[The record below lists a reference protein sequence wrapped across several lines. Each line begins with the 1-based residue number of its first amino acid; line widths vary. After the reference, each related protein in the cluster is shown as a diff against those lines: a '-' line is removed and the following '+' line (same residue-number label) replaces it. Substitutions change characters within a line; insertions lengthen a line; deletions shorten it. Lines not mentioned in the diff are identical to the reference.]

1 MHDRGYAAVLNRL
14 KKEWPYLLMLT
25 PGVILTLIF
34 SYGPIYGIKMAFQ
47 DFNPGLGFDGS
58 PWVGLANFRLIFQ
71 QAQFINTIYN
81 TFFISLMKIVFG
93 TLASV
98 IFALQLNEIRQNG
111 PKRVFQTI
119 VYVPNFVSWVI
130 MAGILLNLLA
140 TDGIVNQMLKAIGM
154 KPVQFISNRNVFPWT
169 LIFTDVWK
177 TFGFGTVVY
186 LATMTSIDPELYES
200 AVIDGAG
207 RWKQTIYI
215 TVPLLVPIIILM
227 TVLALGN
234 VLSAG
239 FDQVY
244 NLYSPVVYP
253 TGDIIDTYVYRL
265 GLQNGKYAIG
275 AAVGLFK
282 SVISCVLI
290 SASLIIAYKA
300 ANYKVF

>member
-1 MHDRGYAAVLNRL
+1 MLTKL
-14 KKEWPYLLMLT
+14 KERFRKEWLFLLMMLPGLVLT
-25 PGVILTLIF
+25 AIF
-34 SYGPIYGIKMAFQ
+34 SYGPMYGIIMAFQ
-47 DFNPGLGFDGS
+47 DFNPGLGYAGS
-58 PWVGLANFRLIFQ
+58 PWVGWANFQLIFS
-71 QAQFINTIYN
+71 QATFLSAVWN
-81 TFFISLMKIVFG
+81 TFFISFMKILFS

-98 IFALQLNEIRQNG
+98 VFALQLNEIRQNA

-119 VYVPNFVSWVI
+119 VYIPNFISWVI
-130 MAGILLNLLA
+130 MAGIL
-140 TDGIVNQMLKAIGM
+140 TDILGTNGIVNEALKAIGM
-154 KPVQFISNRNVFPWT
+154 KPVQFISNRQVFPWT
-169 LIFTDVWK
+169 LIFTDMWK

-207 RWKQTIYI
+207 RWRQTWSI
-215 TVPLLVPIIILM
+215 TLPMLVPIIILM

-265 GLQNGKYAIG
+265 GLQNGKFAIG
-275 AAVGLFK
+275 TAVGLFK
-282 SVISCVLI
+282 SVVSSVLI
-290 SASLIIAYKA
+290 SISLFVAYKFA
-300 ANYKVF
+300 GYKVF

>member
-1 MHDRGYAAVLNRL
+1 MLTKL
-14 KKEWPYLLMLT
+14 KERFRKEWLFLLMMLPGLVLT
-25 PGVILTLIF
+25 AIF
-34 SYGPIYGIKMAFQ
+34 SYGPMYGIIMAFQ
-47 DFNPGLGFDGS
+47 DFNPGLGYGGS
-58 PWVGLANFRLIFQ
+58 PWVGWDNFKLIFS
-71 QAQFINTIYN
+71 QATFLSAVWN
-81 TFFISLMKIVFG
+81 TFFISFMKIIFS

-119 VYVPNFVSWVI
+119 VYIPNFISWVI
-130 MAGILLNLLA
+130 MAGIL
-140 TDGIVNQMLKAIGM
+140 TDILGTNGIVNEALKAIGM
-154 KPVQFISNRNVFPWT
+154 KPVQFISNRQVFPWT
-169 LIFTDVWK
+169 LIFTDMWK

-207 RWKQTIYI
+207 RWRQTWSI
-215 TVPLLVPIIILM
+215 TLPMLVPIIILM

-265 GLQNGKYAIG
+265 GLQNGKFAIG
-275 AAVGLFK
+275 TAVGLFK
-282 SVISCVLI
+282 SVVSSVLI
-290 SASLIIAYKA
+290 SISLFVAYKFA
-300 ANYKVF
+300 GYKVF

>member
-1 MHDRGYAAVLNRL
+1 MLSKL
-14 KKEWPYLLMLT
+14 KERFQKEWLFLLMMLPGLVLT
-25 PGVILTLIF
+25 AIF
-34 SYGPIYGIKMAFQ
+34 SYGPLYGIIMAFQ
-47 DFNPGLGFDGS
+47 DYNPGLGFSKS
-58 PWVGLANFRLIFQ
+58 PWVGMANFKLIFSQ
-71 QAQFINTIYN
+71 PAFLTTIYN
-81 TFFISLMKIVFG
+81 TFFISFMKILFG

-98 IFALQLNEIRQNG
+98 VFALQLNEIRQNG

-119 VYVPNFVSWVI
+119 VYIPNFISWVI
-130 MAGILLNLLA
+130 MAGIL
-140 TDGIVNQMLKAIGM
+140 TDILGSTGIVNEAIMMLGG
-154 KPVQFISNRNVFPWT
+154 KPVQFISNRAVFPWT
-169 LIFTDVWK
+169 MIFSDMWK

-207 RWKQTIYI
+207 RWRQTWSI
-215 TVPLLVPIIILM
+215 TLPMLVPIIILM

-239 FDQVY
+239 FDQIY

-275 AAVGLFK
+275 TAVGLFK
-282 SVISCVLI
+282 SLVSSVLI
-290 SASLIIAYKA
+290 SSSLFVAYKFA
-300 ANYKVF
+300 GYKVF

>member
-1 MHDRGYAAVLNRL
+1 VIGKLTNRFR
-14 KKEWPYLLMLT
+14 KEWLYLLMLL
-25 PGVILTLIF
+25 PGVVLTAIF
-34 SYGPIYGIKMAFQ
+34 SYGPLYGIIMAFQ
-47 DFNPGLGFDGS
+47 NYNPGLGFSGS
-58 PWVGLANFRLIFQ
+58 PWVGLDNFRLIFS
-71 QAQFINTIYN
+71 QASFLSTIYN
-81 TFFISLMKIVFG
+81 TFFISIFKIIFG

-111 PKRVFQTI
+111 PKRLFQTI
-119 VYVPNFVSWVI
+119 VYVPNFISWVI
-130 MAGILLNLLA
+130 MAGILVDLLG
-140 TDGIVNQMLKAIGM
+140 TTGIVNEALMALGA
-154 KPVQFISNRNVFPWT
+154 KPVQFISNRSVFPWT
-169 LIFTDVWK
+169 LIFSDVWK

-207 RWKQTIYI
+207 RWRQTWSI
-215 TVPLLVPIIILM
+215 TLPMLIPIIILM

-275 AAVGLFK
+275 TAVGLFK
-282 SVISCVLI
+282 SVVSCVLI
-290 SASLIIAYKA
+290 SSSLFAAYKFA
-300 ANYKVF
+300 GYKVF

>member
-1 MHDRGYAAVLNRL
+1 
-14 KKEWPYLLMLT
+14 
-25 PGVILTLIF
+25 
-34 SYGPIYGIKMAFQ
+34 
-47 DFNPGLGFDGS
+47 
-58 PWVGLANFRLIFQ
+58 
-71 QAQFINTIYN
+71 
-81 TFFISLMKIVFG
+81 
-93 TLASV
+93 
-98 IFALQLNEIRQNG
+98 
-111 PKRVFQTI
+111 
-119 VYVPNFVSWVI
+119 

-140 TDGIVNQMLKAIGM
+140 TDGIVNQLLKAIGLR
-154 KPVQFISNRNVFPWT
+154 PVQFISNRNVFPWT

-215 TVPLLVPIIILM
+215 TLPLLVPIIILM

-290 SASLIIAYKA
+290 STSLVIAYKA

>member
-1 MHDRGYAAVLNRL
+1 MLEKLKDRFR
-14 KKEWPYLLMLT
+14 KEWLFLLMMLPGLVLT
-25 PGVILTLIF
+25 AIF
-34 SYGPIYGIKMAFQ
+34 SYGPMYGIIMAFQ
-47 DFNPGLGFDGS
+47 DFNPGLGYAGS
-58 PWVGLANFRLIFQ
+58 PWVGWDNFRLIFS
-71 QAQFINTIYN
+71 QATFISAVYN
-81 TFFISLMKIVFG
+81 TFFISFMKIVFQ

-119 VYVPNFVSWVI
+119 VYIPNFISWVI
-130 MAGILLNLLA
+130 MAGILSDILGTN
-140 TDGIVNQMLKAIGM
+140 GIVNEAIKLLGG
-154 KPVQFISNRNVFPWT
+154 KPVQFISNRTVFPWT
-169 LIFTDVWK
+169 LIFTDMWK

-207 RWKQTIYI
+207 RWRQTWSI
-215 TVPLLVPIIILM
+215 TLPMLVPIIILM

-265 GLQNGKYAIG
+265 GLQNGKFAIG
-275 AAVGLFK
+275 TAVGLFK
-282 SVISCVLI
+282 SVVSSVLI
-290 SASLIIAYKA
+290 SISLFVAYKFA
-300 ANYKVF
+300 GYKVF

>member
-1 MHDRGYAAVLNRL
+1 MLTKL
-14 KKEWPYLLMLT
+14 KERFRKEWLFLLMMLPGLVLT
-25 PGVILTLIF
+25 AIF
-34 SYGPIYGIKMAFQ
+34 SYGPMYGIIMAFQ
-47 DFNPGLGFDGS
+47 DFNPGLGYGGS
-58 PWVGLANFRLIFQ
+58 PWVGWDNFKLIFS
-71 QAQFINTIYN
+71 QATFLSAVWN
-81 TFFISLMKIVFG
+81 TFFISFMKIIFS

-98 IFALQLNEIRQNG
+98 VFALQLNEIRQNG

-119 VYVPNFVSWVI
+119 VYIPNFISWVI
-130 MAGILLNLLA
+130 MAGIL
-140 TDGIVNQMLKAIGM
+140 TDILGTNGIVNEALKAIGL
-154 KPVQFISNRNVFPWT
+154 KPVQFISNRQVFPWT
-169 LIFTDVWK
+169 LIFTDMWK

-207 RWKQTIYI
+207 RWRQTWSI
-215 TVPLLVPIIILM
+215 TLPMLVPIIILM

-265 GLQNGKYAIG
+265 GLQNGKFAIG
-275 AAVGLFK
+275 TAVGLFK
-282 SVISCVLI
+282 SVVSSVLI
-290 SASLIIAYKA
+290 SISLFVAYKFA
-300 ANYKVF
+300 GYKVF

>member
-1 MHDRGYAAVLNRL
+1 MLTKLRERFR
-14 KKEWPYLLMLT
+14 KEWLFLLMMLPGLVLT
-25 PGVILTLIF
+25 AIF
-34 SYGPIYGIKMAFQ
+34 SYGPMYGIIMAFQ
-47 DFNPGLGFDGS
+47 DFNPGLGYGGS
-58 PWVGLANFRLIFQ
+58 PWVGMANFKLIFSQ
-71 QAQFINTIYN
+71 STFISAVTN
-81 TFFISLMKIVFG
+81 TFFISFMKIVFS

-98 IFALQLNEIRQNG
+98 VFALQLNEIRQNG

-119 VYVPNFVSWVI
+119 VYIPNFISWVI
-130 MAGILLNLLA
+130 MAGIL
-140 TDGIVNQMLKAIGM
+140 TDILGTNGIVNEAIKALGG
-154 KPVQFISNRNVFPWT
+154 KPVQFISNRTVFPWT
-169 LIFTDVWK
+169 LIFTDMWK

-207 RWKQTIYI
+207 RWRQTWSI
-215 TVPLLVPIIILM
+215 TLPMLVPIIILM

-265 GLQNGKYAIG
+265 GLQNGKFAIG
-275 AAVGLFK
+275 TAVGLFK
-282 SVISCVLI
+282 SVVSSILI
-290 SASLIIAYKA
+290 SVSLVVAYKFA
-300 ANYKVF
+300 GYKVF